1 MIAAVEG
8 RNMLLEVSNQDMAQD
23 LAMDRDQASVKA
35 LAQWAERHL
44 ECQETQTKAVNTTV
58 NNAGDDLVQNRLL
71 SYLHDQLPFK
81 IEELKPIRKK
91 VYFLRTQQRS
101 YILKGFSSYHRLKL
115 QEAFTSSLMKEGFS
129 KTYIFYE
136 VAKEPPLFF
145 DRTYYGC
152 MEYLPPSKE
161 VFTYYLKTDRLKGL
175 ELLKKFHDTTEKLV
189 SRYRTVVPAYRQADK
204 WRERATLFLNNL
216 PVVRYFVQKEIIN
229 ELLAWADW
237 SLRGIEEEA
246 WLFQSGRQVILH
258 GDVAHHNFLRAKDQS
273 LYLLDFDLVAIGS
286 PHSDYLQYANRILP
300 FMNWSFEELKK
311 YPIFK
316 YSLEEKGFLHALA
329 YPTDIFR
336 EWNRVIRDR
345 SYLDSVKIRPVLD
358 LTVGQ
363 FAERQCFIKAL
374 KMAVNETNQ

>member
-1 MIAAVEG
+1 M
-8 RNMLLEVSNQDMAQD
+8 
-23 LAMDRDQASVKA
+23 
-35 LAQWAERHL
+35 

-58 NNAGDDLVQNRLL
+58 NNAGDDLLQNRLL

-273 LYLLDFDLVAIGS
+273 LYLLDFDLVAIGA

-300 FMNWSFEELKK
+300 FMNWSFEDLSK
-311 YPIFK
+311 YPVFK
-316 YSLEEKGFLHALA
+316 SSLEEKGFLYALA
-329 YPTDIFR
+329 FPTDIFR

-345 SYLDSVKIRPVLD
+345 SYLDSAKIRPVLD

-363 FAERQCFIKAL
+363 FAERQRFIIAL
-374 KMAVNETNQ
+374 KYAVNEKNK